1 MTIQDTQTILQ
12 PELVNRLERK
22 ISYLSDLQS
31 AIKNNQI
38 SQVYQ
43 LLDPHKFNDNLQKIL
58 SETSVAQLDSL
69 VADIK
74 KDIAAFLAPEL
85 INYVVTNFDFLTLEP
100 VADDTTLYDVYI
112 GDWWDHRQ
120 LGTLNVL
127 TVVLTSDDSITSEL
141 IETAKLS
148 DEETLNATKIQEVKK
163 VITGLESFLADNTKR
178 SLELQVIEDQLAEI
192 SANKSGLFG
201 RSDKVTREALEKKQ
215 ELLIATQKRVPE
227 VEEKLNK
234 QQAYL
239 LRFEKEDALRQL
251 ELQAI
256 SAHYVDV
263 PTFITEL
270 QHIYVSYMTK
280 LDQK

>member
-1 MTIQDTQTILQ
+1 
-12 PELVNRLERK
+12 
-22 ISYLSDLQS
+22 LQS

-120 LGTLNVL
+120 LGILNVL

-215 ELLIATQKRVPE
+215 ELLIATQKRMPE

>member
-1 MTIQDTQTILQ
+1 MTIKDTQTILQ
-12 PELVNRLERK
+12 PELVNQLERK
-22 ISYLSDLQS
+22 ISYLRDLQS

-38 SQVYQ
+38 SEVYQ
-43 LLDPHKFNDNLQKIL
+43 LIDLHKFNDRFKNIS
-58 SETSVAQLDSL
+58 SETSMAQLDYL
-69 VADIK
+69 VVDIK

-85 INYVVTNFDFLTLEP
+85 INYIVTNFDFLTLEP
-100 VADDTTLYDVYI
+100 VADNATLYDVYL

-127 TVVLTSDDSITSEL
+127 TVTLTGNDAIISELLETSEL
-141 IETAKLS
+141 PVTETIN
-148 DEETLNATKIQEVKK
+148 TTKIQEVKK
-163 VITGLESFLADNTKR
+163 VIAGLESFLADNTKR
-178 SLELQVIEDQLAEI
+178 SLELQVIEDQLSEMVT
-192 SANKSGLFG
+192 NKSGLFG

-215 ELLIATQKRVPE
+215 ELLVATQKRVPE

-239 LRFEKEDALRQL
+239 LRFEKEDTLRQL

-256 SAHYVDV
+256 LAHFVDV

-270 QHIYVSYMTK
+270 QHIYMSYMAK

>member
-256 SAHYVDV
+256 SAYYVDV

>member
-163 VITGLESFLADNTKR
+163 VITGLESFLVDNTKR

-215 ELLIATQKRVPE
+215 ELLIATQKRMPE

-256 SAHYVDV
+256 SAHYVGV

>member
-1 MTIQDTQTILQ
+1 MTIQDIQTILQ

-100 VADDTTLYDVYI
+100 VADDATLYDVYI

-215 ELLIATQKRVPE
+215 ELLIATQKRMPE

-256 SAHYVDV
+256 SAYYVDV

>member
-1 MTIQDTQTILQ
+1 MTIQDIQTILQ

-215 ELLIATQKRVPE
+215 ELLIATQKRMPE

-234 QQAYL
+234 QQAHL
-239 LRFEKEDALRQL
+239 LRCEKEDALRQL

>member
-1 MTIQDTQTILQ
+1 MTIKDTQTILQ
-12 PELVNRLERK
+12 PELVNQLERK
-22 ISYLSDLQS
+22 ISYLRDLQS

-38 SQVYQ
+38 SEVYQ
-43 LLDPHKFNDNLQKIL
+43 LIDLHKFNDRFKNIS
-58 SETSVAQLDSL
+58 SETSMAQLDYL
-69 VADIK
+69 VVDIK

-85 INYVVTNFDFLTLEP
+85 INYIVTNFDFLTLEP
-100 VADDTTLYDVYI
+100 VADNATLYDVYL

-127 TVVLTSDDSITSEL
+127 TVTLTGNDAIISELLETSEL
-141 IETAKLS
+141 PVTETIN
-148 DEETLNATKIQEVKK
+148 TTKIQEVKK
-163 VITGLESFLADNTKR
+163 VIAGLESFLADNTKR
-178 SLELQVIEDQLAEI
+178 SLELQVIEDQLSEMAT
-192 SANKSGLFG
+192 NKSGLFG

-215 ELLIATQKRVPE
+215 ELLVATQKRVPE

-239 LRFEKEDALRQL
+239 LRFEKEDTLRQL

-256 SAHYVDV
+256 LAHFVDV

-270 QHIYVSYMTK
+270 QHIYMSYMAK

>member
-1 MTIQDTQTILQ
+1 MTIKDTQTILQ
-12 PELVNRLERK
+12 PELVNQLERK
-22 ISYLSDLQS
+22 ISYLRDLQS

-43 LLDPHKFNDNLQKIL
+43 LLDPHKFNDRFQKM
-58 SETSVAQLDSL
+58 SSDPSMAQIDGL

-85 INYVVTNFDFLTLEP
+85 INYVVINFDFLTLEP
-100 VADDTTLYDVYI
+100 VADDATLYDVYI

-127 TVVLTSDDSITSEL
+127 TVMLTSDDSITSEL

-148 DEETLNATKIQEVKK
+148 EEETINTTKIQEVKK
-163 VITGLESFLADNTKR
+163 VMTGLESFLADNTKR
-178 SLELQVIEDQLAEI
+178 SLELQVIEDQLVEI
-192 SANKSGLFG
+192 STNKSGLFG

-215 ELLIATQKRVPE
+215 ELLIATQKRIPE
-227 VEEKLNK
+227 VEKKLSN
-234 QQAYL
+234 QQDYL
-239 LRFEKEDALRQL
+239 LVFEKEDALRQL
-251 ELQAI
+251 ELQSI
-256 SAHYVDV
+256 LAHYVDM

>member
-1 MTIQDTQTILQ
+1 MTIQDIQTILQ

-215 ELLIATQKRVPE
+215 ELLIATQKRMPE

>member
-1 MTIQDTQTILQ
+1 MTIKDTQTILQ
-12 PELVNRLERK
+12 PELVNQLERK
-22 ISYLSDLQS
+22 ISYLRDLQS

-38 SQVYQ
+38 SDVYQ
-43 LLDPHKFNDNLQKIL
+43 LIDLHKFNDRFKNIS
-58 SETSVAQLDSL
+58 SETSMAQLDYL
-69 VADIK
+69 VVDIK

-85 INYVVTNFDFLTLEP
+85 INYIVTNFDFLTLEP
-100 VADDTTLYDVYI
+100 VADNATLYDVYL

-127 TVVLTSDDSITSEL
+127 TVTLTGNDAIISELLETSEL
-141 IETAKLS
+141 PVTETIN
-148 DEETLNATKIQEVKK
+148 TTKIQEVKK
-163 VITGLESFLADNTKR
+163 VIAGLESFLADNTKR
-178 SLELQVIEDQLAEI
+178 SLELQVIEDQLSEMAT
-192 SANKSGLFG
+192 NKSGLFG

-215 ELLIATQKRVPE
+215 ELLVATQKRVPE

-239 LRFEKEDALRQL
+239 LRFEKEDTLRQL

-256 SAHYVDV
+256 LAHFVDV

-270 QHIYVSYMTK
+270 QHIYMSYMAK

>member
-12 PELVNRLERK
+12 PELVNQLERK
-22 ISYLSDLQS
+22 ISYLRDLQS

-43 LLDPHKFNDNLQKIL
+43 LLDPHKLNDNVKKIS
-58 SETSVAQLDSL
+58 SEVSMVQLEYL
-69 VADIK
+69 IADIK

-85 INYVVTNFDFLTLEP
+85 INYVVTNFNFLTLAP
-100 VADDTTLYDVYI
+100 VAEDATNYNVYL

-120 LGTLNVL
+120 VGTLNVL
-127 TVVLTSDDSITSEL
+127 SVMMTSDDTIFSEL
-141 IETAKLS
+141 IETAKLP
-148 DEETLNATKIQEVKK
+148 EGKTINATKIQELRE

-178 SLELQVIEDQLAEI
+178 SLELQVIEDQLSEI

-227 VEEKLNK
+227 VEEKLSK
-234 QQAYL
+234 QQEDL
-239 LRFEKEDALRQL
+239 LTFEKEDALRQL

-256 SAHYVDV
+256 LAHYVDV
-263 PTFITEL
+263 PEFSAAL
-270 QHIYVSYMTK
+270 QNIYVSYMTK
-280 LDQK
+280 LD

>member
-100 VADDTTLYDVYI
+100 VADDATLYDVYI

-148 DEETLNATKIQEVKK
+148 EEETLNATKIQEAKK

-234 QQAYL
+234 QQEYL

>member
-100 VADDTTLYDVYI
+100 VADDATLYDVYI

>member
-1 MTIQDTQTILQ
+1 MTIKDTQTILQ
-12 PELVNRLERK
+12 PELVNQLERK
-22 ISYLSDLQS
+22 ISYLRDLQS

-38 SQVYQ
+38 SEVYQ
-43 LLDPHKFNDNLQKIL
+43 LIDLHKFNDRFKNIS
-58 SETSVAQLDSL
+58 SETSMAQLDYL
-69 VADIK
+69 VVDIK

-85 INYVVTNFDFLTLEP
+85 INYIVTNFDFLTLEP
-100 VADDTTLYDVYI
+100 VADNATLYDVYL

-127 TVVLTSDDSITSEL
+127 TVTLTGNDAIISELLETSEL
-141 IETAKLS
+141 PVTETIN
-148 DEETLNATKIQEVKK
+148 TTKIQEVKK
-163 VITGLESFLADNTKR
+163 VIAALESFLADNTKR
-178 SLELQVIEDQLAEI
+178 SLELQVIEDQLSEMAT
-192 SANKSGLFG
+192 NKSGLFG

-215 ELLIATQKRVPE
+215 ELLVATQKRVPE

-239 LRFEKEDALRQL
+239 LRFEKEDTLRQL

-256 SAHYVDV
+256 LAHFVDV

-270 QHIYVSYMTK
+270 QHIYMSYMAK

>member
-215 ELLIATQKRVPE
+215 ELLIATQKRMPE

>member
-1 MTIQDTQTILQ
+1 MTIKDTQTILQ
-12 PELVNRLERK
+12 PELVNQLERK
-22 ISYLSDLQS
+22 ISYLRDLQS

-38 SQVYQ
+38 SEVYQ
-43 LLDPHKFNDNLQKIL
+43 LIDLHKFNDRFKNIS
-58 SETSVAQLDSL
+58 SEISMAQLDCL
-69 VADIK
+69 VVDIK

-85 INYVVTNFDFLTLEP
+85 INYIVTNFDFLTLEP
-100 VADDTTLYDVYI
+100 VADNATLYDVYL

-127 TVVLTSDDSITSEL
+127 TVTLTGNDAIISELLETSEL
-141 IETAKLS
+141 PVTETIN
-148 DEETLNATKIQEVKK
+148 TTKIQEVKK
-163 VITGLESFLADNTKR
+163 VIAGLESFLADNTKR
-178 SLELQVIEDQLAEI
+178 SLELQVIEDQLSEMVT
-192 SANKSGLFG
+192 NKSGLFG

-215 ELLIATQKRVPE
+215 ELLVATQKRVPE

-239 LRFEKEDALRQL
+239 LRFEKEDTLRQL

-256 SAHYVDV
+256 LAHFVDV

-270 QHIYVSYMTK
+270 QHIYMSYMAK

>member
-1 MTIQDTQTILQ
+1 MTIKDTQTILQ
-12 PELVNRLERK
+12 PELVNQLERK
-22 ISYLSDLQS
+22 ISYLRDLQS

-38 SQVYQ
+38 SEVYQ
-43 LLDPHKFNDNLQKIL
+43 LIDLHKFNDRFKNIS
-58 SETSVAQLDSL
+58 SETYMAQLDYL
-69 VADIK
+69 VVDIK

-85 INYVVTNFDFLTLEP
+85 INYIVTNFDFLTLEP
-100 VADDTTLYDVYI
+100 VADNATLYDVYL

-127 TVVLTSDDSITSEL
+127 TVTLTGNDAIISELLETSEL
-141 IETAKLS
+141 PVTETIN
-148 DEETLNATKIQEVKK
+148 TTKIQEVKK
-163 VITGLESFLADNTKR
+163 VIAGLESFLADNTKR
-178 SLELQVIEDQLAEI
+178 SLELQVIEDQLSEMAT
-192 SANKSGLFG
+192 NKSGLFG

-215 ELLIATQKRVPE
+215 ELLVATQKRVPE

-239 LRFEKEDALRQL
+239 LRFEKEDTLRQL

-256 SAHYVDV
+256 LAHFVDV

-270 QHIYVSYMTK
+270 QHIYMSYMAK

>member
-1 MTIQDTQTILQ
+1 MTIKDTQTILQ
-12 PELVNRLERK
+12 PELVNQLERK
-22 ISYLSDLQS
+22 ISYLRDLQS

-38 SQVYQ
+38 SEVYQ
-43 LLDPHKFNDNLQKIL
+43 LIDLHKFNDRFKNIS
-58 SETSVAQLDSL
+58 SETSMAQLDYL
-69 VADIK
+69 VVDIK

-85 INYVVTNFDFLTLEP
+85 INYIVTNFDFLTLEP
-100 VADDTTLYDVYI
+100 VADNATLYDVYL

-127 TVVLTSDDSITSEL
+127 TVTLTGNDAIISELLETSEL
-141 IETAKLS
+141 PVIETIN
-148 DEETLNATKIQEVKK
+148 TTKIQEVKK
-163 VITGLESFLADNTKR
+163 VIAGLESFLADNTKR
-178 SLELQVIEDQLAEI
+178 SLELQVIEDQLSEMAT
-192 SANKSGLFG
+192 NKSGLFG

-215 ELLIATQKRVPE
+215 ELLVATQKRVPE

-239 LRFEKEDALRQL
+239 LRFEKEDTLRQL

-256 SAHYVDV
+256 LAHFVDV

-270 QHIYVSYMTK
+270 QHIYMSYMAK

>member
-1 MTIQDTQTILQ
+1 MTIQDIQTILQ

-215 ELLIATQKRVPE
+215 ELLIATQKRMPE

-256 SAHYVDV
+256 SAYYVDV

>member
-1 MTIQDTQTILQ
+1 MTIKDTQTILQ
-12 PELVNRLERK
+12 PELVNQLERK
-22 ISYLSDLQS
+22 ISYLRDLQS

-38 SQVYQ
+38 SEVYQ
-43 LLDPHKFNDNLQKIL
+43 LIDLHKFNDRFKNIS
-58 SETSVAQLDSL
+58 SETSMAQLDYL
-69 VADIK
+69 VVDIK

-85 INYVVTNFDFLTLEP
+85 INYIVTNFDFLTLEP
-100 VADDTTLYDVYI
+100 VADNATLYDVYL

-127 TVVLTSDDSITSEL
+127 TVTLTGNDAIISELLETSEL
-141 IETAKLS
+141 PVTETIN
-148 DEETLNATKIQEVKK
+148 TTKIQEVKK
-163 VITGLESFLADNTKR
+163 VIAGLESFLADNTKR
-178 SLELQVIEDQLAEI
+178 SLELQVIEDQLSEMAT
-192 SANKSGLFG
+192 NKSGLFG

-215 ELLIATQKRVPE
+215 ELLVATQKRVPE

-239 LRFEKEDALRQL
+239 LRFEKEDTLRQL

-256 SAHYVDV
+256 LAHFVDV

-270 QHIYVSYMTK
+270 QHIYICHIW
-280 LDQK
+280 QN

>member
-215 ELLIATQKRVPE
+215 ELLIATQKRMPE

-256 SAHYVDV
+256 SAYYVDV

>member
-1 MTIQDTQTILQ
+1 MTIKDTQTILQ
-12 PELVNRLERK
+12 PELVNQLERK
-22 ISYLSDLQS
+22 ISYLRDLQS

-38 SQVYQ
+38 SEVYQ
-43 LLDPHKFNDNLQKIL
+43 LIDLHKFNDRFKNIS
-58 SETSVAQLDSL
+58 SETSMAQLDYL
-69 VADIK
+69 VVDIK

-85 INYVVTNFDFLTLEP
+85 INYIVTNFDFLTLEP
-100 VADDTTLYDVYI
+100 VADNATLYDVYL
-112 GDWWDHRQ
+112 GDLWDHRQ

-127 TVVLTSDDSITSEL
+127 TVTLTGNDAIISELLETSEL
-141 IETAKLS
+141 PVTETIN
-148 DEETLNATKIQEVKK
+148 TTKIQEVKK
-163 VITGLESFLADNTKR
+163 VIAGLESFLADNTKR
-178 SLELQVIEDQLAEI
+178 SLELQVIEDQLSEMAT
-192 SANKSGLFG
+192 NKSGLFG

-215 ELLIATQKRVPE
+215 ELLVATQKRVPE

-239 LRFEKEDALRQL
+239 LRFEKEDTLRQL

-256 SAHYVDV
+256 LAHFVDV

-270 QHIYVSYMTK
+270 QHIYMSYMAK